1 MQQVA
6 AGSVRGFRLTLAR
19 SRRWARSSC
28 LGPRRLR
35 SSGRRIR
42 EARDVPTTKHPPLP
56 ESVVTAIA
64 DALGDTSQGLSG
76 SEIGRLLAQLGF
88 QDPGTD
94 ITKRHRLGVALI
106 NQQRRDGASNCVI
119 RFVSEAMA
127 IGRHL
132 GRRERF
138 EELRAGVDPAL
149 SLAGYYVR
157 DDGRIGRRT
166 VKATTFDE
174 VAALTGRLLAESN
187 RRGVH
192 EKVLLYC
199 REELIRE
206 STFHAV
212 SEAVKGGCDRLR
224 AMTGLTLDG
233 SELVDA
239 CFSASTGRPLVT
251 INAWETKSE
260 SSEHSGFANLL
271 RGVIGTFRNP
281 TAHAARI
288 AWPVSEPDALDVF
301 STLSYIHRRLDSARV
316 RTT

>member
-1 MQQVA
+1 M
-6 AGSVRGFRLTLAR
+6 S
-19 SRRWARSSC
+19 
-28 LGPRRLR
+28 
-35 SSGRRIR
+35 
-42 EARDVPTTKHPPLP
+42 TTKHPPLP

-94 ITKRHRLGVALI
+94 ITKRHRLGLALI

-132 GRRERF
+132 GHRERF

-149 SLAGYYVR
+149 SLAGYYIR
-157 DDGRIGRRT
+157 ADGRIGRRT
-166 VKATTFDE
+166 VKATTFDD

-192 EKVLLYC
+192 EKVLMYC

-224 AMTGLTLDG
+224 VMTGLTLDG
-233 SELVDA
+233 SELIDA

-251 INAWETKSE
+251 INDWETKSE

-288 AWPVSEPDALDVF
+288 AWPVSEADALDVF
-301 STLSYIHRRLDSARV
+301 STLSYIHRRLDSARLR
-316 RTT
+316 RT